1 MLEIKSS
8 AVRRTL
14 GIILLFVLIP
24 ATVAAG
30 ALLVDAKYHAAVS
43 LTVALLVNLFFVT
56 GFERKKTGSRR
67 LVIASVTVALSVA
80 GRFIPFF
87 KPVTALT
94 VLTGMHLGGEA
105 GYLVGAMSAL
115 ISDLYFGMG
124 PWTPFQMLAWGM
136 IGLISGAAAPVLR
149 RSRAL
154 TVAFGALSGVI
165 FSLIMDV
172 WTVLWY
178 NEGFSASL
186 YLAACITALPHTAL
200 YAVSNMIF
208 LFLLAV
214 PYGKKIERIK
224 LKYDI

>member
-1 MLEIKSS
+1 
-8 AVRRTL
+8 
-14 GIILLFVLIP
+14 
-24 ATVAAG
+24 
-30 ALLVDAKYHAAVS
+30 
-43 LTVALLVNLFFVT
+43 
-56 GFERKKTGSRR
+56 
-67 LVIASVTVALSVA
+67 
-80 GRFIPFF
+80 
-87 KPVTALT
+87 
-94 VLTGMHLGGEA
+94 
-105 GYLVGAMSAL
+105 
-115 ISDLYFGMG
+115 
-124 PWTPFQMLAWGM
+124 MLAWGM

-178 NEGFSASL
+178 NKGFSASL

>member
-1 MLEIKSS
+1 
-8 AVRRTL
+8 
-14 GIILLFVLIP
+14 
-24 ATVAAG
+24 
-30 ALLVDAKYHAAVS
+30 
-43 LTVALLVNLFFVT
+43 
-56 GFERKKTGSRR
+56 
-67 LVIASVTVALSVA
+67 
-80 GRFIPFF
+80 
-87 KPVTALT
+87 
-94 VLTGMHLGGEA
+94 
-105 GYLVGAMSAL
+105 MSPL

-136 IGLISGAAAPVLR
+136 IGLISGAAAPALR

-154 TVAFGALSGVI
+154 TVTFGALSGVI

-186 YLAACITALPHTAL
+186 YLGACITALPHTAL

-214 PYGKKIERIK
+214 PYGKKLERIK